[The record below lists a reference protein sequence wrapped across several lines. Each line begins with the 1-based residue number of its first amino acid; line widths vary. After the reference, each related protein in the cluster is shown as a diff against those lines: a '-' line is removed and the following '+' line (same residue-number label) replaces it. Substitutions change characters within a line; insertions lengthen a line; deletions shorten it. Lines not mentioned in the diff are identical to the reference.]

1 MLRESLTGIKVVDF
15 SQIGAGPTC
24 SMYLG
29 DLGADVIKI
38 EPPSGDVGRQLGPPW
53 YFERESAVH
62 VAFNRNKR
70 SVCLDL
76 KNPEGLKVAQQLID
90 EADVLVESFRPGVLE
105 RFGLGSDAVSARNPK
120 IVYCSV
126 SAYGS
131 TGDSAKLAGV
141 DGIIQSVSGLMSLLG
156 EDGQPPSKVQTPV
169 VDISTGFIASIAVL
183 AQLFQRSRTGTGGYL
198 DISMFA
204 TAVTLQQASVTGF
217 LGDGALP
224 ERTGSA
230 APYSAP
236 NEAFEASDGWVM
248 VAAYL
253 GERWEK
259 FCAILDMPD
268 LVNER
273 RFATSSQRVLN
284 RPAMRAAIAPA
295 FKRRDCDYWL
305 QRLAESD
312 ILCSKVADYH
322 DLMANPALDHL
333 QLITSMEGRN
343 GKTYRTPGFPANS
356 RESQSIPHRAP
367 PGLGEHTKAVLE
379 ELGYSGPDIHHL
391 IASGAVSVQ
400 SDGGVHNI
408 SAAISSD

>member
-1 MLRESLTGIKVVDF
+1 MLRDSLTGIKVVDF

-38 EPPSGDVGRQLGPPW
+38 EPPSGDVGRTLGPPW
-53 YFERESAVH
+53 YSESESAVH

-70 SVCLDL
+70 SICLDI
-76 KNPEGLKVAQQLID
+76 KNPEGLKVVRQLIE
-90 EADVLVESFRPGVLE
+90 EADVVVESFRPGVLE
-105 RFGLGSDAVSARNPK
+105 RLGLGYDAVSARNAR
-120 IVYCSV
+120 IIYCSV

-131 TGDSAKLAGV
+131 TGESAKLPGV

-169 VDISTGFIASIAVL
+169 VDIATGYIASIAVL
-183 AQLFQRSRTGTGGYL
+183 AQLFQRSRTGKGGYL

-217 LGDGALP
+217 LGDGVLP

-236 NEAFEASDGWVM
+236 NEAFEAANGWVM

-253 GERWEK
+253 GDRWEK
-259 FCAILDMPD
+259 LCTILELPE
-268 LVNER
+268 LVTDQ
-273 RFATSSQRVLN
+273 RFITSSQRVLN
-284 RPAMRAAIAPA
+284 RSAMRAAIAPA
-295 FKRRDCDYWL
+295 FKRNDCEYWL
-305 QRLAESD
+305 ERLANVD

-333 QLITSMEGRN
+333 QLITAMQGRD
-343 GKTYRTPGFPANS
+343 GRSYRAPGFPVNS

-367 PGLGEHTKAVLE
+367 PGLGEHTKNVLE
-379 ELGYSGPDIHHL
+379 ELGYSEPDISNL
-391 IASGAVSVQ
+391 IASGAASAL
-400 SDGGVHNI
+400 SDQR
-408 SAAISSD
+408 DRR

>member
-29 DLGADVIKI
+29 DLGADVIKV
-38 EPPSGDVGRQLGPPW
+38 EPPSGDVGRKLGPPW
-53 YFERESAVH
+53 YFERESAVY

-70 SVCLDL
+70 GVCLDL
-76 KNPEGLKVAQQLID
+76 KMEGGLKVAQQLVD
-90 EADVLVESFRPGVLE
+90 EADVLVESFRPGVLG
-105 RFGLGSDAVSARNPK
+105 RFGLGYDAVSVRNPQ

-131 TGDSAKLAGV
+131 TGESAKLAGV
-141 DGIIQSVSGLMSLLG
+141 DGIVQAASGLMNLLG
-156 EDGQPPSKVQTPV
+156 EDGQPPSKVQTPI
-169 VDISTGFIASIAVL
+169 VDISTGYIASIAVL
-183 AQLFQRSRTGTGGYL
+183 AQLFQRTRTGKGGYL
-198 DISMFA
+198 DVSMFA
-204 TAVTLQQASVTGF
+204 TAVTLQQASMTGF

-236 NEAFEASDGWVM
+236 NEAFEAADGWVM

-253 GERWEK
+253 GDRWEK
-259 FCAILDMPD
+259 FCAILSLPEV
-268 LVNER
+268 VNDP

-295 FKRRDCDYWL
+295 FKCFDCAQWL
-305 QRLAESD
+305 ERLAASD

-322 DLMANPALDHL
+322 DLMVNPALEHL
-333 QLITSMEGRN
+333 QLIADMQGRN
-343 GKTYRTPGFPANS
+343 GKTYRTPGFPANC
-356 RESQSIPHRAP
+356 RESQSISHRAP
-367 PGLGEHTKAVLE
+367 PGLGEHTKTVLK
-379 ELGYSGPDIHHL
+379 ELGYSDYDIHKL
-391 IASGAVSVQ
+391 IASGAVSAQ
-400 SDGGVHNI
+400 CTRGDTT
-408 SAAISSD
+408 